1 MSDLTHGG
9 TTRYS
14 ARPVG
19 SSGDER
25 TGPGYVAATQ
35 ISTFATLTHTL
46 SDDLNRS
53 NTWSDWQAMDGRLAG
68 LGKLEDAVEAWRGRR
83 DPRVYQVVAALT
95 AIGSRR
101 GRDDNQAAL
110 AVLVL
115 LDDGITRLA
124 RELRDVCEVDDVR
137 ATVWEEVKLAEPNP
151 GSRAARHLLQ
161 RARQRIL
168 RPAAGL
174 RRRPGEVSLDA
185 RLGWG
190 TDENT
195 HYSVDDLEEQPPTED
210 PVADLIDLLTWARG
224 TGVIR
229 EADIDLI
236 IDLVAA
242 DHDGLAREEAQR
254 LVGERHGVTLRTIR
268 RRRDAAIHRL
278 HDAVPAYLAATA

>member
-1 MSDLTHGG
+1 MSDLTYGE
-9 TTRYS
+9 TTRS
-14 ARPVG
+14 PARSVDPAT
-19 SSGDER
+19 GDP
-25 TGPGYVAATQ
+25 TGPRDAGSTS
-35 ISTFATLTHTL
+35 ISRFATLAHTL
-46 SDDLNRS
+46 SDDLSRS
-53 NTWSDWQAMDGRLAG
+53 NTWSDWQALDGRLAG
-68 LGKLEDAVEAWRGRR
+68 LAALDDAVEAWQTHR

-95 AIGSRR
+95 AMGSRR

-124 RELRDVCEVDDVR
+124 RELRDVCEPDDVR
-137 ATVWEEVKLAEPNP
+137 ATLWEEVKLAEPNP
-151 GSRAARHLLQ
+151 GSRTARHLLQ

-195 HYSVDDLEEQPPTED
+195 HHGADGLEEQPPTED

-224 TGVIR
+224 TGVICD
-229 EADIDLI
+229 ADIDLI
-236 IDLVAA
+236 IDLLAA

-254 LVGERHGVTLRTIR
+254 VVGERHGVTLRTIR
-268 RRRDAAIHRL
+268 RRRDAAVHRL
-278 HDAVPAYLAATA
+278 HDGVPAYLAATA

>member
-1 MSDLTHGG
+1 MSALAHSGAA
-9 TTRYS
+9 RS
-14 ARPVG
+14 PARPVD
-19 SSGDER
+19 SSTHEP
-25 TGPGYVAATQ
+25 TGPLGAASTQ
-35 ISTFATLTHTL
+35 ISTFATLSHAL
-46 SDDLNRS
+46 SDDLSRS
-53 NTWSDWQAMDGRLAG
+53 NTWAAWQATDGRLAS
-68 LGKLEDAVEAWRGRR
+68 LTSLDEAVEAWRAHR

-101 GRDDNQAAL
+101 GRDDNQASL

-115 LDDGITRLA
+115 LDDGITRLS
-124 RELRDVCEVDDVR
+124 RELRDVCELDDVR

-151 GSRAARHLLQ
+151 GSRTARHLLQ
-161 RARQRIL
+161 RARQRLL

-174 RRRPGEVSLDA
+174 RRRHGEVSLDE

-190 TDENT
+190 TDENA
-195 HYSVDDLEEQPPTED
+195 HRVADDLEAQPPTED
-210 PVADLIDLLTWARG
+210 PIADLTDLLAWARG

-229 EADIDLI
+229 DVDIDLI
-236 IDLVAA
+236 VDLLAA

-254 LVGERHGVTLRTIR
+254 IVGERHGVTLRTIR